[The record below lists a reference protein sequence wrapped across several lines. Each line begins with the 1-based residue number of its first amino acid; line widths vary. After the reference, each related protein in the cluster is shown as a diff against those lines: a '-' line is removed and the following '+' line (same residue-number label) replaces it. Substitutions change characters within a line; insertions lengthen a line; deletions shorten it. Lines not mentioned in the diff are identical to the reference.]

1 MTAQTEFE
9 KTILPRILATYEAGR
24 LVPFIGSGMSAGVCT
39 DWSLLVHRLELA
51 AQMTRQDDEARDAL
65 IRRANSAVRALRA
78 REPGTFERELAAA
91 LITAPDAQPAVPP
104 QTTTLVRLWWPLVL
118 STNYDNCYATA
129 FQHRFPDAQL
139 AIVGR
144 SSEDCQRILNSLSMP
159 GRPLLWALQG
169 YLDVPHRGRPT
180 RLGDADLRKEL
191 VVGHE
196 EYRRVTYRD
205 LHFRRA
211 FAEVF
216 RHRSL
221 LFLGSGIQETYL
233 QELFGEVL
241 EQYGPTTRPHY
252 AFLPEGEVDPDFMLA
267 RFQIVVVQYA
277 KDAHEEVRLRLD
289 ALADAVSESP
299 RAPVA
304 WSWGRIARSGQHWD
318 SIPDLEIVRGPLP
331 GPSSPAA
338 SVEECLAVSAGGN
351 GRAFFFSAGIRA
363 AMASW
368 GVPNGAQP
376 DFVSKY
382 LGMYEDKR
390 VYAVRA
396 RRPGA
401 DERSLEDIFQAA
413 LALFGHVQDRYRC
426 IRMQLLATGGRD
438 KIDVPQAKWQV
449 RWYPER
455 FSLIQIVR
463 AWAKWRKDDGNP
475 NCRLALYLVQ
485 EAVYQDIASGR
496 IDMLELLSCQDIRF
510 FVEVATDRGEVERRL
525 FQSLPDR
532 SLGDI
537 MRDVQLSPEHWT
549 FELTPPAS
557 LDEPPVRLLSE
568 NLDLTLAALGVVP
581 GSTLHFRRD
590 GLVARQ
596 VEL

>member
-1 MTAQTEFE
+1 VTVQTEFE
-9 KTILPRILATYEAGR
+9 QTILPRLLATYEAGR

-39 DWSLLVHRLELA
+39 DWSNFVRRLELA
-51 AQMTRQDDEARDAL
+51 AHGTQAMRQDEETREAL
-65 IRRANSAVRALRA
+65 IRRANNAVRILRA

-91 LITAPDAQPAVPP
+91 LIAAPEEQPAVPP
-104 QTTTLVRLWWPLVL
+104 QTTALARLWWPLVL

-129 FQHRFPDAQL
+129 FQTRFPDAQL

-144 SSEDCQRILNSLSMP
+144 TSEDCQRVLNCLSVP

-169 YLDVPHRGRPT
+169 YLDVPHRGREARP
-180 RLGDADLRKEL
+180 GDPDLRKEL

-241 EQYGPTTRPHY
+241 EQHGPTTRPHY
-252 AFLPEGEVDPDFMLA
+252 AILPEGEVDADFMLA

-277 KDAHEEVRLRLD
+277 KGAHDQVRLRLD
-289 ALADAVSESP
+289 ALAKAVGESP

-304 WSWGRIARSGQHWD
+304 WSWGRIARRGQHWD

-331 GPSSPAA
+331 APSSSVAA
-338 SVEECLAVSAGGN
+338 AEECLAVSAGGS
-351 GRAFFFSAGIRA
+351 GRAFFFSSGIRA
-363 AMASW
+363 AMESW
-368 GVPNGAQP
+368 GVPAGAQP
-376 DFVSKY
+376 KVVSDH
-382 LGMYEDKR
+382 LGLYEEER

-396 RRPGA
+396 RRPGV
-401 DERSLEDIFQAA
+401 DQRSLADIFEAA
-413 LALFGHVQDRYRC
+413 LALFRHAHGRFRC

-438 KIDVPQAKWQV
+438 KLDVTQAKWQV
-449 RWYPER
+449 RWFPER
-455 FSLIQIVR
+455 FSLVQIVR
-463 AWAKWRKDDGNP
+463 AWAKWRAENINP
-475 NCRLALYLVQ
+475 DCRLALYVVQ
-485 EAVYQDIASGR
+485 EAVYQDVASGR

-510 FVEVATDRGEVERRL
+510 FVEVATDRGEIERRL
-525 FQSLPDR
+525 FQTLPEKT
-532 SLGDI
+532 LGDI
-537 MRDVQLSPEHWT
+537 VGDLQLSPEHWT
-549 FELTPPAS
+549 FELTPPVS
-557 LDEPPVRLLSE
+557 LDDPSVRLLSG
-568 NLDLTLAALGVVP
+568 NLDLTLGALGVVP
-581 GSTLHFRRD
+581 GSTLHIRRAL
-590 GLVARQ
+590 GRSG
-596 VEL
+596 